1 VIPENEQE
9 SVLLALQWATHRTL
23 QALSGELAE
32 LKLSASEINVLGNL
46 ADGRPRSVRELSR
59 DTGTRATTLTGILD
73 RLERRALLSRELD
86 AQDRRSFRI
95 ALTEEGREAAAT
107 VRAAIVE
114 LEDHALAGLS
124 DQELA
129 GYRAVVAALQEVF

>member
-1 VIPENEQE
+1 
-9 SVLLALQWATHRTL
+9 VLLALQRATHRTL

-95 ALTEEGREAAAT
+95 ALTDQGREAAGT
-107 VRAAIVE
+107 VHAAIVE
-114 LEDHALAGLS
+114 LERHALAGLS

-129 GYRAVVAALQEVF
+129 SYRAVVAALQEVF